1 MEVLGFTISVLM
13 GVTLGLLGG
22 GGSIFAVPVLVYIF
36 GIDATH
42 SSIYSNFM
50 VGITAGIGFYGY
62 YLRILICFR
71 SAFGFLLPAITSIVL
86 FKEDLIPQL
95 PDTFSIFQFHI
106 ISKSNQIH
114 IIPGLLMLFA
124 SYSMLVND
132 ENKSKNLSKE
142 AESVYL
148 VLSGIVIGGLT
159 AIIGIGG
166 GFLIVPAL
174 VVYVKLPM
182 KKAIGTALLI
192 ILFKSLTGFLFDLSQ
207 NQFDWGFLL
216 KFSAFGIIGMLVG
229 IYLSGLVSNEKL
241 KKGFAYLFLGVGS
254 MVINKELIIQPLN
267 I

>member
-148 VLSGIVIGGLT
+148 VLSGIVIGGLFCYYWNRRWVSDCPGT
-159 AIIGIGG
+159 CGICQ
-166 GFLIVPAL
+166 ITDEKSDRYSPAYHPL
-174 VVYVKLPM
+174 QVLNRVFIRPEP
-182 KKAIGTALLI
+182 
-192 ILFKSLTGFLFDLSQ
+192 KS
-207 NQFDWGFLL
+207 
-216 KFSAFGIIGMLVG
+216 V
-229 IYLSGLVSNEKL
+229 
-241 KKGFAYLFLGVGS
+241 
-254 MVINKELIIQPLN
+254 
-267 I
+267 